1 MTKIERGCKYEKLRR
16 WPIDVGKSAISGR
29 SWLNHGKSPPP
40 QEVLFR
46 DIIATQ
52 GSLLLFINSMGVI
65 KNKRMTV
72 EVRKVARGALIS
84 QRLNRTEQGR
94 KQSAPST

>member
-52 GSLLLFINSMGVI
+52 GSLLLFINSMGGI
-65 KNKRMTV
+65 KKEQKNEERSK
-72 EVRKVARGALIS
+72 KSCALGLS
-84 QRLNRTEQGR
+84 LRN
-94 KQSAPST
+94 A